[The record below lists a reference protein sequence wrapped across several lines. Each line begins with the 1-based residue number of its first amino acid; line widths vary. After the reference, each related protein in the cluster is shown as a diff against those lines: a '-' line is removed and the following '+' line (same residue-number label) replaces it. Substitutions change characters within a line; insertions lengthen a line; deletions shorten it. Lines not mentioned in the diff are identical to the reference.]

1 MELYQLRS
9 LVAVAQSGNFTRA
22 AESLNITQPALS
34 QQIINLEKEL
44 EHKLL
49 HRLGRRAVLTD
60 AGRTF
65 IERARRI
72 LLEADN
78 ATKEIRDNPNAESR
92 ITVGA
97 IPSVAPYILPALIAQ
112 ARLEYPQL
120 QIRAREDFRPELV
133 EAVLDGSLDL
143 AVVSTPVPSTAL
155 AVEPLMHEPLV
166 LAVGPEHPLLKK
178 PKVKAADLADETFI
192 MLGNS
197 SSLTE
202 RVRQFCGRHKFE
214 PHIGYRCAQI
224 ATVKSLVALGAGI
237 AILPRIARSSKDD
250 GTIIYLELADTRP
263 TRELVIVRHLQSYQA
278 RGVLQFIKM
287 LREGVG
293 VGVGDSGQPTRRAGR
308 VAPPLTL
315 ARLGGHAAISSPLR
329 VGRNK

>member
-1 MELYQLRS
+1 MEIYQLRS
-9 LVAVAQSGNFTRA
+9 LIAVAEVGNFTRA
-22 AESLNITQPALS
+22 AESLGLTQPALS

-60 AGRTF
+60 AGRVF

-78 ATKEIRDNPNAESR
+78 ATKEIRDHAQTESR

-112 ARLEYPQL
+112 ARLDYPQL
-120 QIRAREDFRPELV
+120 QIRAREDFRPELLD
-133 EAVLDGSLDL
+133 AVLDGSLDL
-143 AVVSTPVPSTAL
+143 AIVSTPVANPAL
-155 AVEPLMHEPLV
+155 AVEPLMREPLL

-178 PKVKAADLADETFI
+178 AKIKAADLAEETFI
-192 MLGNS
+192 MLGTS
-197 SSLTE
+197 SSLAE
-202 RVRQFCGRHKFE
+202 RVRQFCGDHKFE
-214 PHIGYRCAQI
+214 PRIGYRCSQL

-250 GTIIYLELADTRP
+250 GQIVYLNLADTQP

-278 RGVLQFIKM
+278 RGILQFLKM
-287 LREGVG
+287 LREGLG
-293 VGVGDSGQPTRRAGR
+293 AAHSI
-308 VAPPLTL
+308 
-315 ARLGGHAAISSPLR
+315 ARKPR
-329 VGRNK
+329 KK

>member
-9 LVAVAQSGNFTRA
+9 LVAVAEVGNFTRA
-22 AESLNITQPALS
+22 AESLGLTQPALS
-34 QQIINLEKEL
+34 QQIINLEKDL

-60 AGRTF
+60 AGRIF

-78 ATKEIRDNPNAESR
+78 ATKEIRDHAQTESR

-112 ARLEYPQL
+112 ARLDYPQL
-120 QIRAREDFRPELV
+120 QIRAREDFRPELLD
-133 EAVLDGSLDL
+133 AVLDGSLDL
-143 AVVSTPVPSTAL
+143 AIVSTPVAIPAL
-155 AVEPLMHEPLV
+155 AVEPLMREPLL

-178 PKVKAADLADETFI
+178 PKVSAADLAEETFV
-192 MLGNS
+192 MLGTS
-197 SSLTE
+197 SSLAE
-202 RVRQFCGRHKFE
+202 RVRQFCGDHKFE
-214 PHIGYRCAQI
+214 PRIGYRCSQL

-250 GTIIYLELADTRP
+250 GQITYLGLADTQP
-263 TRELVIVRHLQSYQA
+263 TRELVIVRHLQSYQS
-278 RGVLQFIKM
+278 RGILQFLKM
-287 LREGVG
+287 LREGLG
-293 VGVGDSGQPTRRAGR
+293 SSTA
-308 VAPPLTL
+308 AP
-315 ARLGGHAAISSPLR
+315 RKSR
-329 VGRNK
+329 KK